1 MHSTTLR
8 RLILT
13 SLLLAFVATGCS
25 NSKTQD
31 VGGQDETSEATTE
44 SSNSTT
50 TTSENGDTE
59 ASSTTAPAAGTQ
71 DDYTTVVEGIVAAIN
86 ESAASVS
93 VTDAMIDGVVSAK
106 VDEGVLT
113 PSTWTVDLT
122 PANGAHLVVAEVSA
136 QYCVTIV
143 GVEPV
148 SSSTVATTLA
158 PVAQVASYVKGTC

>member
-31 VGGQDETSEATTE
+31 VGGQDETSEVTTE
-44 SSNSTT
+44 SSNPTT
-50 TTSENGDTE
+50 ATSENGDTE
-59 ASSTTAPAAGTQ
+59 ASSTTAPATQ

-106 VDEGVLT
+106 VDEGVLA

-122 PANGAHLVVAEVSA
+122 PANGAHLVVTEVSA

-148 SSSTVATTLA
+148 SSSTVATTSA